1 MYSKK
6 RKCKYKTCSRKTC
19 SRKTCSRK
27 SCSRKSCSRKTCSR
41 KSCKGGTVETVD
53 VKLYHSPYN
62 YKYLNKKWVL
72 KNDALF
78 TDKNPKKF
86 LHQLKLQNK
95 QTSTP
100 IKDSMKNT
108 DELIA
113 MLMRQQETYVLN
125 DPTNKQKINVITK

>member
-6 RKCKYKTCSRKTC
+6 RKCKYKTCSRK
-19 SRKTCSRK
+19 SYSRK
-27 SCSRKSCSRKTCSR
+27 SCSRKSCSRK
-41 KSCKGGTVETVD
+41 SCKGGTVEKVD

-72 KNDALF
+72 KNDASF
-78 TDKNPKKF
+78 TVKHPKQF

-100 IKDSMKNT
+100 IKDSMNNT
-108 DELIA
+108 DELLA
-113 MLMRQQETYVLN
+113 MLLRRQETYELN
-125 DPTNKQKINVITK
+125 DPNKHQQINVITK